1 MHFGET
7 TIDQSIGI
15 DDKQVDLIKIDA
27 KKTVYTQQKSL
38 AANLEVAFE
47 NTNEAS
53 DLKSCIKVI
62 SQLAESEPAYKEIL
76 LKVTQKLK
84 KVEK

>member
-27 KKTVYTQQKSL
+27 KKTVYT
-38 AANLEVAFE
+38 
-47 NTNEAS
+47 
-53 DLKSCIKVI
+53 
-62 SQLAESEPAYKEIL
+62 
-76 LKVTQKLK
+76 
-84 KVEK
+84 